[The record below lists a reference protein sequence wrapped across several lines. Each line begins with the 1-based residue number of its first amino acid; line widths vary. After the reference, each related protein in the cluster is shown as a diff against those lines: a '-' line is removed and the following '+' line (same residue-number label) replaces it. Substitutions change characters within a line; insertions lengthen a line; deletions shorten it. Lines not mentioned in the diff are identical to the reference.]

1 MPLPGESTAQFLGK
15 YELLE
20 ELGRGSYSVVYRARD
35 PYLQTDVALK
45 VIDKLDN
52 TKRGISD
59 EMSHRIFSTEYSL
72 VGRLNHPY
80 IATLLDAGV
89 IDGKGYVSVEY
100 VPGGTLAQ
108 FCAPRQL
115 LAPQVALEIAFKCS
129 RALAYASQMGVIHR
143 DIKPANILFCGGSNI
158 KLTDFGGAISERQN
172 APILRGLGTPYYMAP
187 ERIEDISPSSKSDMY
202 ALGVVLYEMLVGRVP
217 FHDNNTRALIHKIR
231 NEPLPPPSAS
241 RPDLPPVLDALIAR
255 AVEKK
260 PEDRYATWEEFSVA
274 ISDILEVT
282 RVRFDPKEF
291 VETDKYGALRR
302 CAFFDEFSDAMLWEL
317 IAFSHWSR
325 FVAGDVIMR
334 AGTEADE
341 VCIVAKGMLSAKL
354 SGHALNEIASGESLG
369 ELAYVLGESPRRAAD
384 IVAKTDGILIK
395 IGFDS
400 LRQASPACQAAFN
413 ARFLFACANRLK
425 TLTQT
430 HFGAAGGEEKSIR
443 I

>member
-1 MPLPGESTAQFLGK
+1 MTQFLGK

-20 ELGRGSYSVVYRARD
+20 ELGRGGYSIVHLARD

-52 TKRGISD
+52 TQRGISSD
-59 EMSHRIFSTEYSL
+59 MSHRIFSTEYSL

-100 VPGGTLAQ
+100 VSGGTLLQ
-108 FCAPRQL
+108 FCAPQRL
-115 LAPQVALEIAFKCS
+115 LPVQVVLEMAFKCS

-143 DIKPANILFCGGSNI
+143 DIKPANILYCGGSNI
-158 KLTDFGGAISERQN
+158 KLTDFGGAISERHN
-172 APILRGLGTPYYMAP
+172 TPFLPGLGTPYYMAP
-187 ERIEDISPSSKSDMY
+187 ERIEDLNPTSKSDMY
-202 ALGVVLYEMLVGRVP
+202 ALGIVLYQMLLGRVP
-217 FHDNNTRALIHKIR
+217 FRDNNTQALIHKIR
-231 NEPLPPPSAS
+231 HVPLVPPSTY
-241 RPDLPPVLDALIAR
+241 RPELPTIIDDLVLR
-255 AVEKK
+255 ATAKDPDE
-260 PEDRYATWEEFSVA
+260 RFSTWDEFSMA
-274 ISDILEVT
+274 ISNILEHT

-291 VETDKYGALRR
+291 IETDKYGALRR
-302 CAFFDEFSDAMLWEL
+302 CAFFNDFTDAMLWEL

-325 FVAGDVIMR
+325 FVQGDVIMR
-334 AGTEADE
+334 AGMEADE
-341 VCIVAKGMLSAKL
+341 VCIVAQGKLTAKL
-354 SGHALNEIASGESLG
+354 SGHQLNQISNGESFG
-369 ELAYVLGESPRRAAD
+369 EIAYVLGEAPRRAAD

-413 ARFLFACANRLK
+413 ARFLFACADRLK
-425 TLTQT
+425 TLTHT
-430 HFGAAGGEEKSIR
+430 HFGSSSDDDERSVR